1 MSVSIVVREAD
12 IGYGSD
18 IGGIGSRLAVPA
30 GTAAIPFLGGGGRLE
45 RFRLFVRLLLV
56 AVAGL
61 LLAYFINIVTGGT
74 LPAALEPYRAYAW
87 WIAGVLAVIVVA
99 GAVAEGLPPRRSR
112 RATPGGTAT
121 AGDRRDALVNV
132 QARIRER
139 LDQSLAR
146 TLRAHL
152 GVELVPASVTPPR
165 NWYVERGGRELEPGV
180 SILDTFR
187 LLDESLLVL
196 GAPGAGKTTTL
207 LELAEALAGEAA
219 QDAGAPLPVLIDL
232 GNWTRRR
239 GGQPRIEDWIFDQ
252 IHGYYGI
259 GEGLARTWLSTRG
272 LVLLLDGLDEIAAS
286 DDRRECVHLLN
297 ELQVAFPKVRIAVAS
312 RLVEY
317 QELPEQLS
325 LRGAIVIQ
333 PLTAGEVERWLR
345 SPGLECLRAAVDA
358 DNSLRELLTAPL
370 WLQLMTVIFSD
381 TSQAPHL
388 SGGIT
393 ERRAQLLDA
402 FFVRMLAGRAT
413 AAEAS
418 RIKKHLIVTARA
430 ISQSSRTAA
439 DPRPFRGR
447 WAYAI
452 PVQHESY
459 LWRRVLPVCT
469 VACVVVSSVVPIRH
483 WGWAGAAM
491 SAVLA
496 WMLMTA
502 DLYFWP
508 STVAVAAEWTIRL
521 RCWILGILLVA
532 SAVAAAILA
541 GPAAQSL
548 AESNAWI
555 GGSVAW
561 LLLASPWIS
570 MAIPQDRDY
579 LVLLPL
585 FGGPATGIAV
595 WVWLATP
602 LTFAT
607 YLAMTAAVPFGLLWA
622 AAVHMIQR
630 GKRHLFARATEDYK
644 FKLKC
649 SALVTAGLFLCVAW
663 VTGIIDGHLTWG
675 TGLFAYSTFCLYAI
689 VEIYLSPAPSP
700 GKQPIPHWLDR
711 WTLVL
716 LGVFPLQIR
725 PVLVQAAKL
734 GIMQHDGGAY
744 RFFHPMLT
752 AHLAETD
759 SYGERSDR

>member
-1 MSVSIVVREAD
+1 M
-12 IGYGSD
+12 
-18 IGGIGSRLAVPA
+18 
-30 GTAAIPFLGGGGRLE
+30 GR
-45 RFRLFVRLLLV
+45 FWLFVRLLLV

-61 LLAYFINIVTGGT
+61 LLAYFINVVTGGT
-74 LPAALEPYRAYAW
+74 LPVALEPYRAYAW
-87 WIAGVLAVIVVA
+87 WIAGVLAVIVAA
-99 GAVAEGLPPRRSR
+99 GAVAQGLPPRRSR
-112 RATPGGTAT
+112 RATVDGTAT
-121 AGDRRDALVNV
+121 AGDRRDALANV

-152 GVELVPASVTPPR
+152 GVDLVPASVSPPHS
-165 NWYVERGGRELEPGV
+165 WYVERDGRELEPGA

-207 LELAEALAGEAA
+207 LELAEALADEAA
-219 QDAGAPLPVLIDL
+219 QDAGAPLPILIDL
-232 GNWTRRR
+232 GNWTRHR
-239 GGQPRIEDWIFDQ
+239 GGRPRIEDWIFDQ
-252 IHGYYGI
+252 AHGYYGI

-272 LVLLLDGLDEIAAS
+272 LVLLLDGLDEIADS
-286 DDRRECVHLLN
+286 DDRRHCVHLVN
-297 ELQVAFPKVRIAVAS
+297 ELQVAFPKVRIAAAS
-312 RLVEY
+312 RIVEY
-317 QELPEQLS
+317 QELPERLS
-325 LRGAIVIQ
+325 VRGAIVIQ

-345 SPGLECLRAAVDA
+345 SPGLERLRAAVDA
-358 DNSLRELLTAPL
+358 DSSLRELLTAPL
-370 WLQLMTVIFSD
+370 WLQLMTVVFSD
-381 TSQAPHL
+381 ASQAPHL

-393 ERRAQLLDA
+393 QRRAQLLDA
-402 FFVRMLAGRAT
+402 FFARMLAGRAT
-413 AAEAS
+413 ATEAS

-447 WAYAI
+447 WAYAF

-469 VACVVVSSVVPIRH
+469 VACAVVSSVVPIRH

-491 SAVLA
+491 SAVLV
-496 WMLMTA
+496 WMLMSVDFYA
-502 DLYFWP
+502 WSRP
-508 STVAVAAEWTIRL
+508 VIVAVEWTIKL
-521 RCWILGILLVA
+521 RCWIIGISLVA

-541 GPAAQSL
+541 GPAARSL
-548 AESNAWI
+548 ADSNAWI

-570 MAIPQDRDY
+570 FAIPEDRH
-579 LVLLPL
+579 LSLLPPFVGL
-585 FGGPATGIAV
+585 AAGIAV
-595 WVWLATP
+595 WIWFATP
-602 LTFAT
+602 LSFDT

-630 GKRHLFARATEDYK
+630 GRRHLYTSATRGYK
-644 FKLKC
+644 FKLKA
-649 SALVTAGLFLCVAW
+649 SAIVAIGLFLCTAW
-663 VTGIIDGHLTWG
+663 VTGVVNGHLTWG
-675 TGLFAYSTFCLYAI
+675 TGLFAYSTFCLYFI
-689 VEIYLSPAPSP
+689 VEEYLASAPYP
-700 GKQPIPHWLDR
+700 GKQAIPHWLDR

-716 LGVFPLQIR
+716 LGVLPLRIR
-725 PVLVQAAKL
+725 PVLGQAAKL

-759 SYGERSDR
+759 AYGEGSDR